1 MNAVETDLRQT
12 DTLIGQYMQGSSLTT
27 ILTAILYDIAS
38 STTTQTLGSVTGI
51 TYTFV
56 NSVIDTIVDTII
68 EGLGLY
74 YPDWGKS
81 EACIND
87 GNQPDYMTNFPSQWM
102 YQDIESCCQRYYSY
116 DLIGCLSSEPS
127 YIDPTE
133 NLFYPDW
140 IGKTNTCIRDGQ
152 APAYMK
158 KSYTLWMYTSLEDCC
173 SRYYSWKDD
182 YNYCITAG
190 GGSIP
195 VTQTPAA
202 EGWYVNYVALS
213 CVKSCEG
220 PSPCGGVGHD
230 WDVKYESKEICCAN
244 RLWWLGDSC
253 NSN

>member
-87 GNQPDYMTNFPSQWM
+87 GNQPGECWQLALYHKVSMPSVLLPFLLPF
-102 YQDIESCCQRYYSY
+102 E
-116 DLIGCLSSEPS
+116 
-127 YIDPTE
+127 
-133 NLFYPDW
+133 
-140 IGKTNTCIRDGQ
+140 
-152 APAYMK
+152 
-158 KSYTLWMYTSLEDCC
+158 
-173 SRYYSWKDD
+173 
-182 YNYCITAG
+182 
-190 GGSIP
+190 
-195 VTQTPAA
+195 
-202 EGWYVNYVALS
+202 
-213 CVKSCEG
+213 
-220 PSPCGGVGHD
+220 
-230 WDVKYESKEICCAN
+230 
-244 RLWWLGDSC
+244 
-253 NSN
+253 